1 MITAED
7 KDDEK
12 AKTLRRKLM
21 KNIVEAK
28 LRNER
33 ENERLGRRLEDLAKE
48 EEREIRNIQRNLV
61 SLQREL
67 KAIEPGTPS
76 NNKLKVRSEVLTH
89 VADKGDFL
97 ENASKREEKL
107 LLRRDSEFS
116 SRAPMSFLEL
126 RRLPPLKST
135 DEGLIV
141 WPLPP
146 VKHDK
151 TLDFSVSLKKQKK
164 SLALP
169 KLVVP
174 EDEKVGRRKR
184 LQSSPAVLSH
194 VSKSQLEKINRKR
207 TPK

>member
-194 VSKSQLEKINRKR
+194 VSKSQLEKINRER

>member
-126 RRLPPLKST
+126 RRLPPLNST

-151 TLDFSVSLKKQKK
+151 TLDFPVSLKKQKK

-194 VSKSQLEKINRKR
+194 VSKSQLEKINRER